1 MMNQEQFDLLKQG
14 IGKWNSWRREHPDI
28 QPVLSEVD
36 FRGADLR
43 GADLHNA
50 NLGGVDLRNAS
61 LSNADLS
68 SANLSNADLSS
79 ANLSRA
85 NLYRVNLRHA
95 KLGPIG
101 LKGVELSWAD
111 SDRSDFAVTYL
122 KAFSCGADLQSANL
136 RGADLHD
143 ANLNGANLNLCD
155 LRDANLSDASLRRAN
170 LSNALAMRTVFT
182 NIDLSQTRGLDTMEH
197 QGPSE
202 ISISTIYRSQ
212 GKIPEA
218 FLRGAGVDD
227 TFIEYIYALIKRPF
241 EYFTCFISYSSK
253 NQDFA
258 ERLHADLQNKG
269 VRCWFAP
276 HDMRTG
282 DKIRERIDETIRL
295 YDKLLLILSERAV
308 ASSWVETEVETALE
322 KERQMQERGNPRTVL
337 FPIRLDNTVLH
348 TTKPWAKEVRRRHIT
363 DFTGWKQHDSYRQAL
378 EHLLRDL
385 KAVHNPK
392 D

>member
-1 MMNQEQFDLLKQG
+1 MTDQEQFDLLKQG
-14 IGKWNSWRREHPDI
+14 IGKWNRWRREHPDI

-43 GADLHNA
+43 GADLRNA
-50 NLGGVDLRNAS
+50 DLGGADLRNAS

-79 ANLSRA
+79 ANLIRA

-101 LKGVELSWAD
+101 LNGIDFSWAD
-111 SDRSDFAVTYL
+111 FDRSDFAVTYL
-122 KAFSCGADLQSANL
+122 KAFSCGADLQGANL
-136 RGADLHD
+136 RGTDLHD
-143 ANLNGANLNLCD
+143 ANLNGANLNRCD

-170 LSNALAMRTVFT
+170 LSNALAMHTVFT

-212 GKIPEA
+212 GKIPEV

-258 ERLHADLQNKG
+258 ERLYSDLQNKG

-295 YDKLLLILSERAV
+295 YDKLLLILSEWAV
-308 ASSWVETEVETALE
+308 ASS
-322 KERQMQERGNPRTVL
+322 
-337 FPIRLDNTVLH
+337 
-348 TTKPWAKEVRRRHIT
+348 
-363 DFTGWKQHDSYRQAL
+363 
-378 EHLLRDL
+378 
-385 KAVHNPK
+385 
-392 D
+392 